1 VTEWSHV
8 TGPRRRLTAASL
20 GNTLPTMRTAPDP
33 IRFRLTA
40 EAATARQQAAT
51 ADYRSSV
58 LARVAARQA
67 AELAQARTAGSK
79 ATR

>member
-1 VTEWSHV
+1 
-8 TGPRRRLTAASL
+8 
-20 GNTLPTMRTAPDP
+20 MRTAPDP